1 MASTYIY
8 RTPSS
13 TGSNTISTFSAWL
26 KKQVNGSYEGIFT
39 SVYETGEYFQ
49 INFEPGNALEVRCK
63 VSSSYVLR
71 KITSRKFRDNSAF
84 YHIVVT
90 IDTTDSTAEDRVKI
104 YVNGTRET
112 SFSTNTNPSSSQNL
126 TLNTAGSYQ
135 HRLGRD
141 EWSTPAYFD
150 GIMAHVHWVD
160 GTAYQASTFGETDST
175 SGIWVPKTAPSV
187 TYGTNGFFLKF
198 ADSSNLDLDSSGNN
212 LTFATSGTLTQNVD
226 TPTNNYCTL
235 NPLDYNSISLSNGD
249 LEAAWSQSAGTFGFT
264 RGTIGFGSGKY
275 YWEVKISSSDNS
287 AGLGLGV
294 VDITGKEQLS
304 STTNQGNSI
313 GSFFGVG
320 ASFSTTKA
328 LYKQSN
334 NTSTSITGS
343 WSNDDII
350 GIAYD
355 GSTGK
360 IYMWKNGSEFSGQ
373 TFASGTSFNDVNLTA
388 DTFVV
393 PYFGVGDGGSGTKN
407 VNVKFNFG
415 QGYFGTTAVST
426 NSGNGY
432 QDANSYGKFNYS
444 VPSGHYAI
452 NTKNLKEFG

>member
-1 MASTYIY
+1 MAVRIQ

-13 TGSNTISTFSAWL
+13 SGSNSKFTFSCWVKRAALTGALAPLFSAGSSNQSQVVFNASDQLAVYDGATVIL
-26 KKQVNGSYEGIFT
+26 KT
-39 SVYETGEYFQ
+39 
-49 INFEPGNALEVRCK
+49 NA
-63 VSSSYVLR
+63 
-71 KITSRKFRDNSAF
+71 KFRDTNAW

-90 IDTTDSTAEDRVKI
+90 LDATQSGTDKAKL
-104 YVNGTRET
+104 YVNGVQET
-112 SFSTNTNPSSSQNL
+112 SFATDGRSSFSSLAKANQSGEIQDI
-126 TLNTAGSYQ
+126 GSDGTGNF
-135 HRLGRD
+135 LGYM
-141 EWSTPAYFD
+141 T
-150 GIMAHVHWVD
+150 HVHMTD
-160 GTAYQASTFGETDST
+160 NYAYPASTFGQTNST
-175 SGIWVPKTAPSV
+175 SGIWTPKTAPSV

-198 ADSSNLDLDSSGNN
+198 ENSGNLDLDSSGNN
-212 LTFATSGTLTQNVD
+212 LTFTTTGTLTQNTD

-313 GSFFGVG
+313 NAFFGVG

-343 WSNDDII
+343 WANDDII

-388 DTFVV
+388 GTFVV

-415 QGYFGTTAVST
+415 QGYFGTTAVASA
-426 NSGNGY
+426 NADANGY
-432 QDANSYGKFNYS
+432 GAFEYS

>member
-1 MASTYIY
+1 MAVRIQ

-13 TGSNTISTFSAWL
+13 SGSNSKFTFSCWVKRATLSALSPMFSAGTSSQSQIVFNAQDNLAVYDGATVIL
-26 KKQVNGSYEGIFT
+26 KT
-39 SVYETGEYFQ
+39 D
-49 INFEPGNALEVRCK
+49 
-63 VSSSYVLR
+63 
-71 KITSRKFRDNSAF
+71 RKFRDTSAF

-90 IDTTDSTAEDRVKI
+90 LDATQSGTDKAKL
-104 YVNGTRET
+104 YVNGVQET
-112 SFSTNTNPSSSQNL
+112 SFATDNRSSFSSLAKANQSGEVQDI
-126 TLNTAGSYQ
+126 GSDGTGNF
-135 HRLGRD
+135 LGLM
-141 EWSTPAYFD
+141 T
-150 GIMAHVHWVD
+150 HVHMTD
-160 GTAYQASTFGETDST
+160 NYAYAASTFGETDST
-175 SGIWVPKTAPSV
+175 SGIWKPNASPSV

-198 ADSSNLDLDSSGNN
+198 EDSSNLDLDSSGNN
-212 LTFATSGTLTQNVD
+212 HTFTTTGTITQNVD
-226 TPTNNYCTL
+226 TPTNNFCTL
-235 NPLDYNSISLSNGD
+235 NALDYNLISLSNGN
-249 LEAAWSQSAGTFGFT
+249 LEGAWSQGAGTFGFT

-275 YWEVKISSSDNS
+275 YWEVKISSPGDS

-294 VDITGKEQLS
+294 VDITGKQQLS

-313 GSFFGVG
+313 GSFYGVG
-320 ASFSTTKA
+320 ASFTTTKA
-328 LYKQSN
+328 INKQSN
-334 NTSTSITGS
+334 NVSTTITGS
-343 WSNDDII
+343 WANDDII

-360 IYMWKNGSEFSGQ
+360 IYMWKNDSEFSGQ

-415 QGYFGTTAVST
+415 QGFFGTTAVASA
-426 NSGNGY
+426 NADANGY
-432 QDANSYGKFNYS
+432 GAFEYE